1 MNHWTH
7 ANHQLI
13 AKAIGELH
21 FEEILSPVAENGAWK
36 VELKSGVTYHFQ
48 GRMGSWGHLWVQTEG
63 LKRSSAQGTEL
74 ELSAGQFFI
83 DTRAETGMSDI
94 TLATFI
100 EEMNNTLYCD
110 TQLLQQETLTARE
123 MTQLADVKLQQ
134 RLPGH
139 PKLLL
144 NKGRMGWSAEDLKR
158 YSPESGESFQLH
170 WILVHDSKL
179 VGSETVAT
187 ERQDGYRLMPVHPW
201 QWDNVIAQ
209 QFQSEIAQKMIISLG
224 VSGDFYSPQTSLRT
238 LSNVDHPTKP
248 DLKLPLS
255 ILNTS
260 CVRGLPQKYLSI
272 TPELSQVLT
281 RLLQEDALLQ
291 NVSVLN
297 ELSAWGY
304 QHPLFHQV
312 AGASYRY
319 HEQLGAVWRESVSAK
334 LQSGEQAV
342 LSASLF
348 HRDSQGV
355 TMLTA
360 FAQEAGIS
368 VEAWLQAYARQ
379 VILPLYHLQLKY
391 GIGVVAHG
399 QNIVVRLKQ
408 GTPVGLILKDFHGDL
423 RLSSAH
429 QSLHQ
434 SLFPQIVPH
443 LTQLPPEHL
452 IHDLITGHFI
462 TTFRFIAGALE
473 DSKVLSEARAHQILA
488 KEIETYQKQH
498 AELVKPHTNLLA
510 KIFPKVLVNKVRFK
524 IGYGDNAERPL
535 PMLGQELINPFFREL
550 HS

>member
-1 MNHWTH
+1 MNLWTH

-21 FEEILSPVAENGAWK
+21 FEEVLSPVAENGAWK
-36 VELKSGVTYHFQ
+36 VELKSGVTYRFQ

-63 LKRSSAQGTEL
+63 LTRTSIHGTDI

-83 DTRAETGMSDI
+83 DTCAETGMSEI
-94 TLATFI
+94 TLATFL
-100 EEMNNTLYCD
+100 EEMNNTLYSD
-110 TQLLQQETLTARE
+110 VQLLQQKALSARE
-123 MTQLADVKLQQ
+123 MTQLTDVKLQQ

-158 YSPESGESFQLH
+158 YSPESGETFQLH
-170 WILVHDSKL
+170 WILVQPSKL

-187 ERQDGYRLMPVHPW
+187 KLEDNYRLMPVHPW
-201 QWDNVIAQ
+201 QWDNVITQ

-224 VSGDFYSPQTSLRT
+224 VQGDHYSPQTSLRT

-272 TPELSQVLT
+272 TPELSRVLT
-281 RLLQEDALLQ
+281 RLLQEDQVLK

-319 HEQLGAVWRESVSAK
+319 HEQLGAVWRESVAAK
-334 LQSGEQAV
+334 LQPDEQAV
-342 LSASLF
+342 LSATLF

-355 TMLTA
+355 TMLAA
-360 FAQEAGIS
+360 FAEQAGMS
-368 VEAWLQAYARQ
+368 VETWLQAYARQ

-399 QNIVVRLKQ
+399 QNIVARLHK
-408 GTPVGLILKDFHGDL
+408 GKPVGLILKDFHGDL

-429 QSLHQ
+429 KSLHEG
-434 SLFPQIVPH
+434 LFPQIVPH

-473 DSKVLSEARAHQILA
+473 NSGVLSEARAHQIVA
-488 KEIETYQKQH
+488 REIENYQNQY
-498 AELVKPHTNLLA
+498 AELVTPQTNLLA

-535 PMLGQELINPFFREL
+535 PILGQELINPFFREL